1 MQGSNEFVE
10 PMEVLYTTYSLSIDF
25 SRIYKDIYDEVI
37 KNSDFTKNYPGN
49 AEIINQ
55 LYQDIWNNST
65 LNETYKYQLN
75 NELESATQNFSN
87 GGLRLY

>member
-1 MQGSNEFVE
+1 MTNLKELVKENSHGLKEVKFDLNNLLMQGSNEFVE

-49 AEIINQ
+49 AEIIN
-55 LYQDIWNNST
+55 
-65 LNETYKYQLN
+65 
-75 NELESATQNFSN
+75 
-87 GGLRLY
+87 